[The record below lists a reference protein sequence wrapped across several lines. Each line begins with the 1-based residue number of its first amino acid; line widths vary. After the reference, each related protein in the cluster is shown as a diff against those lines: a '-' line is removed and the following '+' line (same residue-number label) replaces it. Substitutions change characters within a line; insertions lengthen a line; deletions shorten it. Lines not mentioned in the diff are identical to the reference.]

1 MAVALLAG
9 ADHRYRMQ
17 DARSLADW
25 GDHRGSPLAEMSRL
39 YQPEDVIRDV
49 VMAAVEAAYDTGDMQ
64 SYELPANGGVGRTSV
79 LRVDGVLLSR
89 WVWITEPPQPAI
101 DLVVRMGLMAE
112 HLDHLAWALRE
123 GLPMPRVPAALRGA
137 PGSRP
142 ASGASRPP
150 AS

>member
-49 VMAAVEAAYDTGDMQ
+49 VMAAVEAAYDNRNSST
-64 SYELPANGGVGRTSV
+64 ELCKGWR
-79 LRVDGVLLSR
+79 LSR
-89 WVWITEPPQPAI
+89 SHFANWF
-101 DLVVRMGLMAE
+101 
-112 HLDHLAWALRE
+112 
-123 GLPMPRVPAALRGA
+123 VP
-137 PGSRP
+137 
-142 ASGASRPP
+142 
-150 AS
+150 